1 MNESSENQL
10 ILDLNLPEEGRARLV
25 DELPSLLLAEAP
37 LPVFTLRFIYQ
48 LLAVWPE
55 EFRPLLPKSGVCE
68 VLITLIE
75 IECTDQATFALQK
88 QLLPLIRIIWEIQ
101 SLDSVNILLDND
113 FAEVR
118 KYQQKSPNSHFIFQ
132 DQFQIL
138 LNVPTNRPRRHS
150 CLTFGTSQSQWSMS
164 MNSLG

>member
-1 MNESSENQL
+1 MNESSENKL

-55 EFRPLLPKSGVCE
+55 EFRPFMPKSGVCE

-75 IECTDQATFALQK
+75 MECTDQATFALQK
-88 QLLPLIRIIWEIQ
+88 QLLPLIRILWEIP

-113 FAEVR
+113 FSEVCL
-118 KYQQKSPNSHFIFQ
+118 K
-132 DQFQIL
+132 IL
-138 LNVPTNRPRRHS
+138 K
-150 CLTFGTSQSQWSMS
+150 
-164 MNSLG
+164 

>member
-1 MNESSENQL
+1 MNESSENKL

-25 DELPSLLLAEAP
+25 EELPSLLLAEAP

-55 EFRPLLPKSGVCE
+55 EFRPFMPKSGVCE

-75 IECTDQATFALQK
+75 MECTDQATFALQK
-88 QLLPLIRIIWEIQ
+88 QLLPLIRILWEIP

-113 FAEVR
+113 FSEVCL
-118 KYQQKSPNSHFIFQ
+118 NLIFLY
-132 DQFQIL
+132 FL
-138 LNVPTNRPRRHS
+138 LYSTV
-150 CLTFGTSQSQWSMS
+150 
-164 MNSLG
+164 